1 MGGGALGRGGRNVT
15 LGHVASS
22 QSLEELETRI
32 THVSGQPCL
41 RDQAQ
46 TLDSKA
52 WTSVAGWQYSLS
64 SVTHHCWKK

>member
-32 THVSGQPCL
+32 DHGEKTVSEEPG
-41 RDQAQ
+41 
-46 TLDSKA
+46 
-52 WTSVAGWQYSLS
+52 VSLP
-64 SVTHHCWKK
+64 